1 MLTVPTAGIRE
12 AAQMDLDIRSVLQFA
27 AVAEELSFTRAASR
41 LRIAQPWLSTRIRQL
56 ERQLGVP
63 LFVRSTRR
71 VELTEEGHAL
81 FEKAQ
86 PVVGAVRAL
95 ADTARALRQGGT
107 DRLRIGTLPYGS
119 QIRPRAALVERFAAR
134 WPQTGVE
141 LDVGWTP
148 ALLERVR
155 RGSLDLAFVVGE
167 VEGTDFEALAI
178 DETRLQLLVERDDEL
193 AGQRSVPLAAL
204 RGRRVAVFA
213 RGLNP
218 VLFDRL
224 FAPFEAAG
232 AKLVQRPDP
241 LEVPK
246 DSRSRTPGA
255 VVAVFGWNAQYA
267 ARKSGRLQRGVAGPR
282 APIALQVVRNRGVR
296 TRAAENFWLLA
307 QESLREGKKPG

>member
-1 MLTVPTAGIRE
+1 MLAVPIAGIRE

-41 LRIAQPWLSTRIRQL
+41 LRVAQPWLSTRIRQL

-86 PVVGAVRAL
+86 PVAGAMR

-119 QIRPRAALVERFAAR
+119 QIRLRVALVERFAAR

-167 VEGTDFEALAI
+167 VEEADFEALTI
-178 DETRLQLLVERDDEL
+178 DETRLQLLVERDDAL

-255 VVAVFGWNAQYA
+255 VVVVFGWNAQYA
-267 ARKSGRLQRGVAGPR
+267 ARKSGRLRRGVAGSR

-296 TRAAENFWLLA
+296 TRAAENFWRLA
-307 QESLREGKKPG
+307 QESLREGKKSG